1 MRILIEEYQYDYED
15 VYDVLKGLGVLP
27 HVHNLSKSNGK

>member
-15 VYDVLKGLGVLP
+15 VADVLNGLGVLQD
-27 HVHNLSKSNGK
+27 VHNLSKSNGK

>member
-15 VYDVLKGLGVLP
+15 VANVLKGRVFKIGIK
-27 HVHNLSKSNGK
+27 NETTF